1 MSIIE
6 FNSNIDKITEQE
18 IVYDFFSRLS
28 IGHDLKDLDSNNT
41 IFNSGYNVK
50 NILSKIIMSLP
61 TNIEYKL
68 ADIKTKYI
76 TIDPASTSTSISIN
90 LQYKSTL
97 ILAYAEKTRVDL
109 TSLFTTSNNITFN
122 LNLDVPYE
130 NKEIIKIYYILK

>member
-1 MSIIE
+1 
-6 FNSNIDKITEQE
+6 
-18 IVYDFFSRLS
+18 
-28 IGHDLKDLDSNNT
+28 
-41 IFNSGYNVK
+41 
-50 NILSKIIMSLP
+50 MSLP